1 MVKLQEPLRSGTG
14 SWNSLFRFKHL
25 ATGQY
30 LAAEKDRD
38 DLSSDPTRNKLKG
51 NTDQVFKLVPIVK
64 KNYDIY
70 SVFELDPT
78 TITRTDDLIP
88 QGSYVRL
95 KHLPTNSWVHSTTI
109 PIDKDKEKPAMSKVG
124 CATIKEDKEAFQIV
138 PVLAREIRDLDYAN
152 DACKVL
158 NKISTELEKG
168 MINQNERRI
177 LIALLK
183 EVIYFLCNK
192 ENDHKKQDPLQLMV
206 KEPNRERQKLLREQ
220 NVLEHLFRIL
230 SAPFDLND
238 SPVPNKQPFLRLDE
252 LQDPK
257 NAHYKQVFRL
267 CYRILRISQQDYRKN
282 QEYIATWFGFMQKQ
296 IGYDIL
302 AEDTITALLHS
313 NRKLLEK
320 HITESEI
327 ATFVRLVR
335 HNQESRFLDY
345 LSDLCISNKVAIPIT
360 QELICKAVLSKE
372 NEDILIKT
380 IMRKKRPSSS
390 DPDALRP
397 SNKQDQNDNFR
408 TFENLN
414 AFADEENE
422 VILYTP
428 KTKQYKNIRE
438 LSVQASH
445 VNEDMKT
452 LDYYCHQLDLFSGMC
467 LDRQYLAINTL
478 SETLEIDLIQN
489 CMSDVQ
495 LLPELRAAFC
505 RLMLHMHVDRD
516 PQEQITPVKYAR
528 LWAEIPNTLSI
539 RDYDE
544 NLRKSIQQSTQT
556 KSETHKRFA
565 KTITFVEDYLCK
577 VVGNISSFPDTNK
590 NKLTYEV
597 VKLARELIYFG
608 FYSFS
613 DLLRLTKTLLNI
625 LDCVPENHQRF
636 TTLFTDVDANSNLN
650 SDDKPNVARSLNEM
664 GSIFSSMVI
673 PNFNSTSNNGSIT
686 PTSSSIGLSHLSP
699 DSMPDKNV
707 TINLKSNAFSGQ
719 EQDTLVM
726 DTKLKIIEILQFIL
740 DVRLDYRITGLL
752 SIFKNNFDSKVS
764 SKATDNTGS
773 SSGISKDFSAKD
785 LSREISKDMASFEN
799 GLLRSGQFN
808 VLPKTIPEEES
819 QPLLENDELLTTA
832 DERETAPVLQ
842 STPTKE
848 DDSKQAKAVQKE
860 QPVQSAAST
869 PDTPT
874 GLQKRLNRR
883 RPPLISI
890 NNTNTF
896 DMDLGYQ
903 STTDHNE
910 LNGDGLENIVQKAES
925 IFDGDYD
932 IDFDGNGGRTF
943 LRVLLHL
950 ALHDYPPLVSGALQL
965 LFRHFSQRQEVLSSF
980 KQVQLLVSSSDVDNY
995 KQIKSDLDELRLLVE
1010 KSELWG
1016 KAFLKRYY

>member
-1 MVKLQEPLRSGTG
+1 M
-14 SWNSLFRFKHL
+14 

-38 DLSSDPTRNKLKG
+38 DLNSDPTRNKLKG
-51 NTDQVFKLVPIVK
+51 NTDQVYKLVPIVK

-78 TITRTDDLIP
+78 TITRSDDLIP

-158 NKISTELEKG
+158 SKISTELESG
-168 MINQNERRI
+168 MISQNERRI
-177 LIALLK
+177 LIALLR
-183 EVIYFLCNK
+183 EIIYFLCNK

-238 SPVPNKQPFLRLDE
+238 SPVQSKQPFLRLEE

-380 IMRKKRPSSS
+380 IMRKKRQASSLS
-390 DPDALRP
+390 AGGDATSSP
-397 SNKQDQNDNFR
+397 KQDQNDNLR

-414 AFADEENE
+414 EFGDDENE
-422 VILYTP
+422 VILYIP

-478 SETLEIDLIQN
+478 SETLDIDLIQN

-636 TTLFTDVDANSNLN
+636 TTLFTDADANSTL
-650 SDDKPNVARSLNEM
+650 SGEDKPNVPRSLNEM
-664 GSIFSSMVI
+664 GSIFSSMVM

-699 DSMPDKNV
+699 DALPEKNLV
-707 TINLKSNAFSGQ
+707 INLKSNAFSGQ

-752 SIFKNNFDSKVS
+752 SIFKNNFDSKMPAKMADS
-764 SKATDNTGS
+764 TAG

-785 LSREISKDMASFEN
+785 LSREISKDMANFEN
-799 GLLRSGQFN
+799 GLLRSGPFSSG
-808 VLPKTIPEEES
+808 LPKTIPEEES
-819 QPLLENDELLTTA
+819 QPLLENDELSQSVTEDAGTQ
-832 DERETAPVLQ
+832 VQ
-842 STPTKE
+842 STPTKASE
-848 DDSKQAKAVQKE
+848 ATTSQPLIGSQKE
-860 QPVQSAAST
+860 LPQSPAAPTTAST

-903 STTDHNE
+903 SATDNNE
-910 LNGDGLENIVQKAES
+910 LNGDGLENIVEKAES

-1016 KAFLKRYY
+1016 ELFRD